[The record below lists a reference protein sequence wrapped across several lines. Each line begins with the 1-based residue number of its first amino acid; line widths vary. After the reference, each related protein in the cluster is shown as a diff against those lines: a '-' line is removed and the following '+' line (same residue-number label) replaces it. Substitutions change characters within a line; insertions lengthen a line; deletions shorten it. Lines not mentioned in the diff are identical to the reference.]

1 LKRKLSDRHQIL
13 SVSISP
19 LLAIVLSSV
28 WHLSG
33 KAEQSEKAGLM
44 DGSTARQG
52 SNSLSYSGESQL
64 KLTSCTIVSNGL
76 EAHSTKDKFACGT
89 GILPVHQGLIENGAT
104 SEKPTEILTNSF
116 LERFPQTLYARYD
129 SKKLSPPPP
138 TPPLPLSPHPS
149 SFPLTQS
156 LPPASTI
163 KQGRQV
169 SLNGRIIPLAW
180 TQQPAHSISPNIR
193 TWIADIGLMQ
203 SAGVDLLNTAD
214 NTKQPVQWFSLFL
227 TAAQSLVTRSTGQYR
242 YLDVTDFARLAGWQI
257 SADGNTLRITSPVAN
272 VTGIRQAQKEW
283 GDRIVV
289 DLDRPSPWQVNIVDT
304 PSPSPTPTPRD
315 TPDDPTKPTLPQART
330 LAAPNLETPDDPTQ
344 PIFPIPLA
352 PAAPIIGQ
360 EWSIALDA
368 KIAPAIIQR
377 AFQTSKQLLLLK
389 VEPAG
394 NQTRVKVK
402 IPLGWRPQV
411 FSLGNPN
418 RLVIDIRPDSL
429 VEKDIVWARGV
440 RWRQQYQNLGT
451 ARFPVVSLEVNPR
464 QAGVKVRPI
473 LSNPPTDKGTAP
485 LLQTAELSGTA
496 AAINAGF
503 FNRINRLALGAV
515 RRDNKWLSGPI
526 LNRGA
531 VGWNDRGEFAI
542 ARLTLQETVITPT
555 NQRLS
560 ISHLN
565 SAYVQLGI
573 GRYNSDWGTNYTP
586 FSDNEIIVT
595 VAGDSLR
602 DSFASRVVNQSPGG
616 AAGTTAFPVPANGY
630 ILALRSDLSIAPQ
643 LTPGTLLRLET
654 KTIPAD
660 FNRFPYILG
669 GGPVLVQNS
678 RVVLDAKAE
687 GFSDAYVRQTAIR
700 SAIGR
705 TAAGNLL
712 IVAVHNRA
720 GGAGPNFAE
729 LAQILQQMGAVEAL
743 NLDGGSSTSLYLGG
757 SLLDRPTSTA
767 ARVHN
772 AIGVFIQP

>member
-1 LKRKLSDRHQIL
+1 VKRKLSDRHKIL
-13 SVSISP
+13 SVAISP
-19 LLAIVLSSV
+19 LLAIVLTSV
-28 WHLSG
+28 WNL
-33 KAEQSEKAGLM
+33 AARAQQIERAGLM
-44 DGSTARQG
+44 DASISNQAFQG
-52 SNSLSYSGESQL
+52 GQDAQPLLPTTNGFLSEVEG
-64 KLTSCTIVSNGL
+64 
-76 EAHSTKDKFACGT
+76 
-89 GILPVHQGLIENGAT
+89 
-104 SEKPTEILTNSF
+104 
-116 LERFPQTLYARYD
+116 
-129 SKKLSPPPP
+129 
-138 TPPLPLSPHPS
+138 PS
-149 SFPLTQS
+149 SFSVTQS
-156 LPPASTI
+156 LPPSSTI

-169 SLNGRIIPLAW
+169 SLNGRILPLAW
-180 TQQPAHSISPNIR
+180 TQQPANSTSANIR
-193 TWIADIGLMQ
+193 TWIADVGLMQ

-214 NTKQPVQWFSLFL
+214 STKQPVQWFSLSL
-227 TAAQSLVTRSTGQYR
+227 TETQSIAVRSTAPYR

-257 SADGNTLRITSPVAN
+257 SIDGNILRITSPVTK
-272 VTGIRQAQKEW
+272 VTGIRQAQREW

-289 DLDRPSPWQVNIVDT
+289 DLDRATPWEVNIVDT
-304 PSPSPTPTPRD
+304 PSPSPTPAPRD
-315 TPDDPTKPTLPQART
+315 TPDDPTKPPIPQT
-330 LAAPNLETPDDPTQ
+330 ITPTPGNEKTPDDPTK
-344 PIFPIPLA
+344 PAFGIPLA

-360 EWSIALDA
+360 EWSIVLDA
-368 KIAPAIIQR
+368 KIPPAIIGR
-377 AFQTSKQLLLLK
+377 TFSTSQQLRSLK
-389 VEPAG
+389 IEPAG
-394 NQTRVKVK
+394 TQTKLKVT

-429 VEKDIVWARGV
+429 VEKDILWARGV
-440 RWRQQYQNLGT
+440 RWRQQYQNIGT
-451 ARFPVVSLEVNPR
+451 ARFPVVYLEVNPR
-464 QAGVKVRPI
+464 QTGVKIRPI

-503 FNRINRLALGAV
+503 FNRINRLALGV
-515 RRDNKWLSGPI
+515 IRRDNKWLSGPI

-531 VGWNDRGEFAI
+531 IAWNDRGEFVI
-542 ARLTLQETVITPT
+542 NRLTLQETLITPT

-565 SAYVQLGI
+565 SAYVQSGI
-573 GRYNSDWGTNYTP
+573 GRYNPDWGTSYTP
-586 FSDNEIIVT
+586 FSDNEIVVT
-595 VAGDSLR
+595 VAGDL
-602 DSFASRVVNQSPGG
+602 VVGQSPGG
-616 AAGTTAFPVPANGY
+616 AQGKTAFPVPANGY
-630 ILALRSDLSIAPQ
+630 ILALRSNLSIAPQ
-643 LTPGTLLRLET
+643 FNPGTLLRLET
-654 KTIPAD
+654 NTIPAD
-660 FNRFPYILG
+660 FNRFPYIVG

-678 RVVLDAKAE
+678 RVALDAKAE

-757 SLLDRPTSTA
+757 SLLDRPPSTA